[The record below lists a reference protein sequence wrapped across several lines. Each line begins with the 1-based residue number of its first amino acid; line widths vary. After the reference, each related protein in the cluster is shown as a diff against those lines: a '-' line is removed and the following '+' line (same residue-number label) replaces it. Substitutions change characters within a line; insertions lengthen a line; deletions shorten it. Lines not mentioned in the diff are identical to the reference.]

1 MACTSFKQQIQ
12 QSQNFGIND
21 HFSAIHANQEATA
34 IIWERSSTGKQW
46 HKLNPNDDAANL
58 LADLRGKEDCY
69 FTVNEFR
76 GWRYVKTL
84 RGLNALYVD
93 IDDPNLPVIHAVT
106 ACREAM
112 LPMPS
117 LAVESGRGVHLYWLL
132 EKAHG
137 KALPLWQ
144 LVENRIIQQLKDVGV
159 AADPAAKDCTRVL
172 RLVGTINSKKG
183 SKDVKGYY
191 FNSYRWGL
199 HEIADEILGERK
211 PRPPRSKIKSK
222 AEIRD
227 IRARQSRVS
236 GSIYARWH
244 HVYTDLNTIADHYGK
259 IPDGFRNN
267 WVFLAATALSWFTH
281 AESLENEIK
290 YNLEQYTT
298 LSHAEVASCVQTVL
312 ERAGKA
318 SRGVMLDWNGKKV
331 DSRYR
336 FKRSTIYDWCEKWI
350 DDDLLLK
357 LRAIIPDELADERRK
372 EAWAGRYK
380 HAQAAAKTEGMALLA
395 KGCKVA
401 DVARKTGTS
410 IRTVQRWNK
419 LLKQQFS

>member
-1 MACTSFKQQIQ
+1 
-12 QSQNFGIND
+12 
-21 HFSAIHANQEATA
+21 
-34 IIWERSSTGKQW
+34 
-46 HKLNPNDDAANL
+46 
-58 LADLRGKEDCY
+58 
-69 FTVNEFR
+69 
-76 GWRYVKTL
+76 
-84 RGLNALYVD
+84 
-93 IDDPNLPVIHAVT
+93 
-106 ACREAM
+106 
-112 LPMPS
+112 MPS

-144 LVENRIIQQLKDVGV
+144 VVENRIIQQLKGVGV
-159 AADPAAKDCTRVL
+159 AVDPAAKDCTRVL
-172 RLVGTINSKKG
+172 RLAGTINSKKG
-183 SKDVKGYY
+183 SKEVKGYY

-211 PRPPRSKIKSK
+211 PRPKRKSK

-227 IRARQSRVS
+227 IRAKQSRVS
-236 GSIYARWH
+236 HGSIYARWQ
-244 HVYTDLNTIADHYGK
+244 HVYTDLNTIADYYGK

-267 WVFLAATALSWFTH
+267 WTYLAANALSWFTH
-281 AESLENEIK
+281 AASLENEIK

-298 LSHAEVASCVQTVL
+298 LSSDEVTSSVQSVLKRADDAS
-312 ERAGKA
+312 K
-318 SRGVMLDWNGKKV
+318 GVMLDWNGKKV

-336 FKRSTIYDWCEKWI
+336 FKRSTIYDLCEKWI

-357 LRAIIPDELADERRK
+357 LRAIIPDSVAAARRK

-395 KGCKVA
+395 GGCKVA
-401 DVARKTGTS
+401 DVASKTGTS